1 MLTYCSKCGQTCSFN
16 FISKYGGKRTREH
29 TFVQKLNLYFIQTP
43 DSQVCKNE
51 RFSTLHKIHP
61 KFIPHLH
68 KIK

>member
-1 MLTYCSKCGQTCSFN
+1 MMTYCSKCGQTCSFN
-16 FISKYGGKRTREH
+16 FISKCGGKRTKAH

-43 DSQVCKNE
+43 DSQVCKYE
-51 RFSTLHKIHP
+51 QFSTMHKIHP